1 MSLELYHYTFPDS
14 TVATSGAIGWFGNL
28 NLDFENSRGFV
39 SFLINRDV
47 NAANSGLP
55 PGERENYILG
65 QDELPSFSQVLSD
78 NAAAFNSIRSYLYG
92 KFQGMSKFSNSTQV

>member
-1 MSLELYHYTFPDS
+1 MSLELYHYTFTDS
-14 TVATSGAIGWFGNL
+14 SVATSGAVGWFGGL

-39 SFLINRDV
+39 SFLINRDI

-55 PGERENYILG
+55 PGERVNYIFG
-65 QDELPSFSQVLSD
+65 QDGLPSFSQVLSD

-92 KFQGMSKFSNSTQV
+92 KFQTMSRYQNSTQI